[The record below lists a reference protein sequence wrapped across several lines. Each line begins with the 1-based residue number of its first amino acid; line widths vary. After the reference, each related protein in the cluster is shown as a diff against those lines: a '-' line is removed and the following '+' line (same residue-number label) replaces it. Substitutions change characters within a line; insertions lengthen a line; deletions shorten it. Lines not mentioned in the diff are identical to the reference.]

1 MTKLLKNLWDRFLF
15 QDRGIV
21 PTRKFLIGY
30 AVISLMVT
38 LLTLG
43 GSSWISVILINIV
56 FLLISLVDVL
66 FTPKRSQLVFKRNIT
81 KQLERGLPYEVAI
94 EIENHATQN
103 CHIVLIDGIP
113 QSFRANFPLEIEVPG
128 SEKVTATYD
137 IVAPVRGLYP
147 LEKLYAR
154 FTSSLGLW
162 QKQTAVTIVDEV
174 KVIPDLTETKKY
186 LEDAQHYLMHEGMKV
201 RKRKSGV
208 GEFSQIRNYVVGDDP
223 RKINWRQ
230 TAKLQA
236 VMTNEFE
243 PEHGKH
249 VMLLIDC
256 GRMMGAELKKSNRLE
271 KALEA
276 SITVAA
282 AALGNGD
289 YVGVIAF
296 SKQVSVFVPPDKG
309 MAQLT
314 KILDA
319 VYNVKVDASE
329 SNYLQAL
336 NYLQAVQ
343 KKRSLILL
351 FSDMQTFLQED
362 RTLFY
367 FEGIKKRHLFLLITV
382 QDELLVERAKTEI
395 NDVNQA
401 MIKGVAQQQILYKKR
416 QKAKWEK
423 QGFLMVEAKEERL
436 ATDAVSQYIQI
447 MNQGLL

>member
-1 MTKLLKNLWDRFLF
+1 MTKLLKSLWARFLF

-21 PTRKFLIGY
+21 PTKKFLIGY
-30 AVISLMVT
+30 LLVSLAITM
-38 LLTLG
+38 LTFVGITWTSVFVLN
-43 GSSWISVILINIV
+43 GSILV
-56 FLLISLVDVL
+56 VSLIDLL
-66 FTPKRSQLVFKRNIT
+66 FTPKRSQLQVKRT
-81 KQLERGLPYEVAI
+81 MQTQLERGITYAV
-94 EIENHATQN
+94 HMDVQN
-103 CHIVLIDGIP
+103 TSDYNCKLTLIDGTP
-113 QSFRANFPLEIEVPG
+113 QSFHADFPLQSVLSGG
-128 SEKVTATYD
+128 STTRMTYNL
-137 IVAPVRGLYP
+137 IAPVRGQYRLN
-147 LEKLYAR
+147 KVYAR
-154 FTSSLGLW
+154 YTSRLGLW
-162 QKQTAVTIVDEV
+162 QKQTATEIVDEV

-186 LEDAQHYLMHEGMKV
+186 LEDAQTYLLHEGMKI
-201 RKRKSGV
+201 RKRKTGV

-230 TAKLQA
+230 TAKMQS

-256 GRMMGAELKKSNRLE
+256 GRMMGAELKEANRLE

-296 SKQVSVFVPPDKG
+296 SKNVSVFVPPDKG
-309 MAQLT
+309 MAQLQ

-319 VYNVKVDASE
+319 VYNLKVDASE

-343 KKRSLILL
+343 KKRSFILL
-351 FSDMQTFLQED
+351 FSDIQTFLQED
-362 RTLFY
+362 KTLSY
-367 FEGIKKRHLFLLITV
+367 FEGIKKRHLFLLLTIE
-382 QDELLVERAKTEI
+382 DELVAKRAKI
-395 NDVNQA
+395 DPDDVNLA
-401 MIKGVAQQQILYKKR
+401 MVKGVAQQQLIYKKR
-416 QKAKWEK
+416 QKVKWEK
-423 QGFLMVEAKEERL
+423 RGFLMVEAKEERL
-436 ATDAVSQYIQI
+436 ATEAVSHYVQV

>member
-1 MTKLLKNLWDRFLF
+1 LVSFA
-15 QDRGIV
+15 I
-21 PTRKFLIGY
+21 
-30 AVISLMVT
+30 T
-38 LLTLG
+38 LLTFVGISWSSVFILN
-43 GSSWISVILINIV
+43 GSVLIV
-56 FLLISLVDVL
+56 SLLDLS
-66 FTPKRSQLVFKRNIT
+66 FTPKRSQLTVKRIMPT
-81 KQLERGLPYEVAI
+81 QLERGITYTVPVDV
-94 EIENHATQN
+94 QN
-103 CHIVLIDGIP
+103 TSEHNCKITLIDGTP
-113 QSFRANFPLEIEVPG
+113 QSFYVDFPLKSNILGG
-128 SEKVTATYD
+128 STNRLAYNL
-137 IVAPVRGLYP
+137 VAPVRGQYRLN
-147 LEKLYAR
+147 KMYAR
-154 FTSSLGLW
+154 YTSRLGLW
-162 QKQTAVTIVDEV
+162 QKQTAVELVDEV

-186 LEDAQHYLMHEGMKV
+186 LEDAQTYLLHEGMKI
-201 RKRKSGV
+201 RKRKTGV

-230 TAKLQA
+230 TAKLQS

-256 GRMMGAELKKSNRLE
+256 GRMMGAELKEANRLE

-296 SKQVSVFVPPDKG
+296 AKNVSVFVPPDKG
-309 MAQLT
+309 MAQLQ

-319 VYNVKVDASE
+319 VYNLEVDASE

-343 KKRSLILL
+343 KKRSFILL
-351 FSDMQTFLQED
+351 FSDTQTFLQED
-362 RTLFY
+362 KTLSY
-367 FEGIKKRHLFLLITV
+367 FEGIKKRHLFLLLTIE
-382 QDELLVERAKTEI
+382 DELVVRRAKLEP

-401 MIKGVAQQQILYKKR
+401 MVKGVAQQQLIHKKR
-416 QKAKWEK
+416 QKVKWEK
-423 QGFLMVEAKEERL
+423 RGFLMVEAKEERL
-436 ATDAVSQYIQI
+436 ATEAVSHYVQV